1 MPGGNFPI
9 NLRWVQQYQQ
19 MEPSLMSKYECGAYH
34 KGYFGG
40 GGNNYLSVITCKD
53 KIVIPSKLQTYVLH
67 WYKLFIP

>member
-9 NLRWVQQYQQ
+9 NLRLVQRYQQ
-19 MEPSLMSKYECGAYH
+19 MEPSLMSKYEYGAYH
-34 KGYFGG
+34 KGCFGG